1 MPPVTLTTDFGTDSP
16 YVAQMKGVLLTL
28 CPDVRVIDITHG
40 IHPQNVAEGAVVLA
54 DVTPLFPAG
63 TLHIAVVDPGVG
75 TTRRLLYAE
84 AGEQKYLLPDN
95 GLLTLVAQRSPPS

>member
-1 MPPVTLTTDFGTDSP
+1 MPLVTFTTDFGISSP

-28 CPDVRVIDITHG
+28 CSEVRLVDITHG
-40 IHPQNVAEGAVVLA
+40 IHPQNVAEGAIVLA
-54 DVTPLFPAG
+54 DVTPLFPVG

-75 TTRRLLYAE
+75 TARKLLYVE

-95 GLLTLVAQRSPPS
+95 GLLTLVAKRS